1 VLRSAPATLRASKHD
16 WLKGAVIV
24 LIVVAAYL
32 PALYSGYIW
41 DDDVY
46 VTNNPA
52 LRNIEGLWA
61 SWTHLGANVQY
72 YPLVFTSFWLEY
84 HLWQL
89 SPFGY
94 HLVNVV
100 LHLLNA
106 LLVWFIL
113 RRLEVRGAWLAA
125 AVFAIHPVHVESV
138 AWITE
143 RKNVLSG
150 FFYLG
155 AVAAYLRFADS
166 WSDDASRNDGG
177 RSGRAWRAYVLAF
190 LLFAFAL
197 LSKTVTVT
205 LPVILLVLA
214 WWKRGT
220 LEKRDVLP
228 LVPFLLIG
236 AVMASV
242 TPYLERVQV
251 GASGSEWN
259 LTLVDRVL
267 IAGRAIWFYLWK
279 LFLPVHLVFSY
290 PRWSVDPSRWWQY
303 LFPISALG
311 TMIVLYLKRSRIG
324 RGPLAAALFFVIT
337 LAPALGFF
345 DIYPMRY
352 SYVADHFQYLA
363 SLGPIVLASALL
375 SKAADRLTRD
385 QTGPAADTRLAT
397 RSLAS
402 LLLVTLAALTWR
414 QSRIYRNELTL
425 WSDTIRKNPD
435 SWMAYNNLGLFL
447 YRQGDLG
454 RALPLFQQSVKI
466 NPDNPESHYNLA
478 VVLRAI
484 GMEADAQSH
493 FRIADR
499 LRPGTGRRNTP
510 PSALLP

>member
-1 VLRSAPATLRASKHD
+1 MLRSAPATLRASKHD

-143 RKNVLSG
+143 LKNVLSG

-155 AVAAYLRFADS
+155 AVAAYLAFANC
-166 WSDDASRNDGG
+166 WNDDAFPSDAGP
-177 RSGRAWRAYVLAF
+177 SAHAWRAYALAF
-190 LLFAFAL
+190 LLFGFAL

-214 WWKRGT
+214 WWKRGR

-228 LVPFLLIG
+228 LVPFLLLA
-236 AVMASV
+236 AVMGSV

-251 GASGSEWN
+251 GATGSEWQ
-259 LTLVDRVL
+259 LTLVERAL
-267 IAGRAIWFYLWK
+267 IAGRAIWFYLGK
-279 LFLPVHLVFSY
+279 LLLPVHLVFSY
-290 PRWSVDPSRWWQY
+290 PRWSVDASRWWQY
-303 LFPISALG
+303 LFPISALAAL
-311 TMIVLYLKRSRIG
+311 IALYRKRERIG
-324 RGPLAAALFFVIT
+324 RGPFAAILFFVLT

-345 DIYPMRY
+345 DLYPMRY
-352 SYVADHFQYLA
+352 SFVADHFQYLA
-363 SLGPIVLASALL
+363 SLGPIVLVSAML
-375 SKAADRLTRD
+375 SKAADGLTRD
-385 QTGPAADTRLAT
+385 QPRAAAHTPRLST
-397 RSLAS
+397 LGLVS

-414 QSRIYRNELTL
+414 QSLIYRNELTL

-435 SWMAYNNLGLFL
+435 SWMAYNNLGLFF
-447 YRQGDLG
+447 YRQGDWG

-466 NPDNPESHYNLA
+466 NPVSPEAHYNLGLE
-478 VVLRAI
+478 LRGI
-484 GMEADAQSH
+484 GKEADAESH
-493 FRIADR
+493 FRIAGH
-499 LRPGTGRRNTP
+499 LRPRKGPR
-510 PSALLP
+510 S

>member
-1 VLRSAPATLRASKHD
+1 MRESKHD

-32 PALYSGYIW
+32 PALYGGYIW

-46 VTNNPA
+46 VTKNPA
-52 LRNIEGLWA
+52 LTSVEGLWS
-61 SWTHLGANVQY
+61 SWTHLSANVQY

-84 HLWQL
+84 HVWQL

-94 HLVNVV
+94 HFVNVV

-106 LLVWFIL
+106 FLVWHIL

-125 AVFAIHPVHVESV
+125 ALFAIHPVHVESV

-155 AVAAYLRFADS
+155 AMAAYLRFARC
-166 WSDDASRNDGG
+166 WSDDASRDEGAPPAK
-177 RSGRAWRAYVLAF
+177 AWRAWALAF

-205 LPVILLVLA
+205 LPVALLVLA

-228 LVPFLLIG
+228 LVPFLLMG

-251 GASGSEWN
+251 GAAGSEWN
-259 LTLVDRVL
+259 LTLIDRVL

-290 PRWSVDPSRWWQY
+290 PRWSVDASRWWQY
-303 LFPISALG
+303 LFPVAALG
-311 TMIVLYLKRSRIG
+311 TVIVLYLKRDRIG
-324 RGPLAAALFFVIT
+324 RGPLAAALFFVVT

-345 DIYPMRY
+345 DFYPMRY

-363 SLGPIVLASALL
+363 SLGPIALISALL
-375 SKAADRLTRD
+375 SKAADRLIRD
-385 QTGPAADTRLAT
+385 QTGPAADTRRLAI
-397 RSLAS
+397 RSLVS
-402 LLLVTLAALTWR
+402 LLLVTLAILTWR
-414 QSRIYRNELTL
+414 QSRIYRNEPTL

-454 RALPLFQQSVKI
+454 RALPLFQQSVNI

-493 FRIADR
+493 FRIADH
-499 LRPGTGRRNTP
+499 LRPRTGRRNGP
-510 PSALLP
+510 ASAPMP